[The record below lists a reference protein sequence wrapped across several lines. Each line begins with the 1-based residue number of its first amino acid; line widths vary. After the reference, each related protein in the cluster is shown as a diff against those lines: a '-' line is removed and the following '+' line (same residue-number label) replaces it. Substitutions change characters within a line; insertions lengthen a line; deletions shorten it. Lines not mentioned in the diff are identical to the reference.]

1 MAEWSDPSM
10 FSQYQPVDM
19 ARFVVVRL
27 MTGELKVLFVF
38 LVGVFSLRTTTSDAS
53 FSSAI
58 FRPRESGCSLE
69 NHRA

>member
-10 FSQYQPVDM
+10 FSQYQSVDM

-27 MTGELKVLFVF
+27 MTGELTVLFVF
-38 LVGVFSLRTTTSDAS
+38 LVAVFSFRTTKSDAS
-53 FSSAI
+53 ISSAI
-58 FRPRESGCSLE
+58 FRPSESRCSLE